1 MKLLKNFYLKYIET
15 KLSNKITF
23 VIGVILV
30 IQVVMFFV
38 MYSYSY
44 HIRREEIVENNIQIL
59 HQVNTNYLAGIIE
72 DIDTASMEIFFNK
85 VFWKKNEQSPVNE
98 DDQIY
103 NILASQYHSDNDLNS
118 IYLYSSASN
127 KFYIMDEASFNQIPV
142 KSSAST
148 LYIFNG
154 DDLQKMPWYE
164 AAQEKF
170 SDSFLSK
177 KYLITYIIMRYNNAA
192 DPVAYCRQIE
202 QALKQLTPAQ
212 TTEIMEARKI
222 GLKSRE
228 QVVVELLEQYLG

>member
-38 MYSYSY
+38 MYSCSY
-44 HIRREEIVENNIQIL
+44 HIRRVEIVENNIQIL

-85 VFWKKNEQSPVNE
+85 VFWKKNEESSVNE

-127 KFYIMDEASFNQIPV
+127 KFYIMDEASFNQIPL

-154 DDLQKMPWYE
+154 DDLQKM
-164 AAQEKF
+164 
-170 SDSFLSK
+170 
-177 KYLITYIIMRYNNAA
+177 T
-192 DPVAYCRQIE
+192 
-202 QALKQLTPAQ
+202 
-212 TTEIMEARKI
+212 
-222 GLKSRE
+222 
-228 QVVVELLEQYLG
+228 

>member
-85 VFWKKNEQSPVNE
+85 VFWKKNEESSVNE

-164 AAQEKF
+164 AAQENKGLVV
-170 SDSFLSK
+170 SL
-177 KYLITYIIMRYNNAA
+177 A
-192 DPVAYCRQIE
+192 
-202 QALKQLTPAQ
+202 
-212 TTEIMEARKI
+212 TEIRHDNQHI
-222 GLKSRE
+222 ICFSR
-228 QVVVELLEQYLG
+228 YMK

>member
-38 MYSYSY
+38 MYSY

-118 IYLYSSASN
+118 IY
-127 KFYIMDEASFNQIPV
+127 
-142 KSSAST
+142 
-148 LYIFNG
+148 
-154 DDLQKMPWYE
+154 
-164 AAQEKF
+164 
-170 SDSFLSK
+170 
-177 KYLITYIIMRYNNAA
+177 
-192 DPVAYCRQIE
+192 
-202 QALKQLTPAQ
+202 
-212 TTEIMEARKI
+212 
-222 GLKSRE
+222 
-228 QVVVELLEQYLG
+228 